1 MPINFHHDSGYKR
14 GMAKSLGI
22 IFLAGAMAFP
32 FSVQAA
38 DTVTPAIKDVV
49 AGGTRIEFIKDGF
62 KGTEGPIALP
72 DGSVAFT
79 ETQANRITRIA
90 EDGTTS
96 SFLENSNG
104 SNGLAF
110 NTKGELITVQNRNP
124 RVGIVYPAGH
134 EKVFVEQYEGKPF
147 QRPNDLVADKRG
159 GVYFTDIG
167 VAPKPEAPE
176 PARPAVYYITADG
189 KLQRVVND
197 IERPNGVQLSPDE
210 KVLYVANTAG
220 EYIFAYDIADDGSL
234 GARRNFAKLEGLRK
248 TETGTSS
255 GADGLAV
262 DEKGRLYVASNEGI
276 QIFSSSGESLG
287 IIPLPHKPQNLA
299 FAGKDKKTLYVVGRG
314 AAYRI
319 ATLTPGF
326 GGRAK

>member
-1 MPINFHHDSGYKR
+1 MNSDYQRKLRLLS
-14 GMAKSLGI
+14 
-22 IFLAGAMAFP
+22 LAGSFAF
-32 FSVQAA
+32 SLSAQAA
-38 DTVTPAIKDVV
+38 DTVTPAITGVV
-49 AGGTRIEFIKDGF
+49 AGGTKIEFIKDGF

-79 ETQANRITRIA
+79 ETQASRITRIA
-90 EDGTTS
+90 EDGSVST
-96 SFLENSNG
+96 FLESSNG

-110 NTKGELITVQNRNP
+110 NTKGELITVQNLNP

-134 EKVFVEQYEGKPF
+134 EKVFADNFEGKPF
-147 QRPNDLVADKRG
+147 QRPNDLVIDKRG

-167 VAPKPEAPE
+167 VVPKGDKTE
-176 PARPAVYYITADG
+176 PARPAVYYITPEG
-189 KLQRVVND
+189 KLNRVVSD
-197 IERPNGVQLSPDE
+197 VERPNGVQLSPDE

-220 EYIFAYDIADDGSL
+220 EYVLAYDIAEDGSL
-234 GARRNFAKLEGLRK
+234 GPKRNFAKLDGFKK
-248 TETGTSS
+248 TDNGFSS

-262 DEKGRLYVASNEGI
+262 DEKGRLFVASNEGV
-276 QIFSSSGESLG
+276 QIFTSAGEAVG
-287 IIPLPHKPQNLA
+287 TIPLPQKPQNLA